1 MSTST
6 RPALVCRYGEDP
18 ETGEEAVK
26 LVVYR
31 EHRYCM
37 DNYFVLMKCE
47 GDVVLCKKL
56 LDDLRLMKASLFEL
70 VCSPIEYKIQFT
82 HLINRAMR
90 VIECELLRMARIV
103 CAVGA
108 TVRYG

>member
-47 GDVVLCKKL
+47 GDVTLCKKL
-56 LDDLRLMKASLFEL
+56 LDDLRVMKASLFEL
-70 VCSPIEYKIQFT
+70 VCLPIRYKIQFT

>member
-47 GDVVLCKKL
+47 GDVALCKKL
-56 LDDLRLMKASLFEL
+56 LDDLRIMKASLFEL

-103 CAVGA
+103 CTVGA
-108 TVRYG
+108 TVLYG

>member
-6 RPALVCRYGEDP
+6 RRVLVYRYGEDP
-18 ETGEEAVK
+18 ETGEVAVK

-47 GDVVLCKKL
+47 GDVVICKKL
-56 LDDLRLMKASLFEL
+56 LDDLRVMKASLLEL
-70 VCSPIEYKIQFT
+70 VCLPIQYKIQFT

>member
-1 MSTST
+1 
-6 RPALVCRYGEDP
+6 
-18 ETGEEAVK
+18 
-26 LVVYR
+26 
-31 EHRYCM
+31 
-37 DNYFVLMKCE
+37 
-47 GDVVLCKKL
+47 
-56 LDDLRLMKASLFEL
+56 MKASLFEL